1 VASAAAFQA
10 GGFSG
15 VPAANGRGMQLRT
28 AQRAVNAPRVAAR
41 KGVTAA
47 KMGFDIEG
55 LNSQMKDARLAHLEE
70 QAMESLRASV
80 WYLAL
85 LRALICK
92 FKSFTMCKE
101 LFTTTPR
108 ARVRC
113 TLNEYVLFLTTLCI
127 LTG

>member
-1 VASAAAFQA
+1 VASTAAFQA

-92 FKSFTMCKE
+92 FQIIHYVQRTVYDH
-101 LFTTTPR
+101 TAR
-108 ARVRC
+108 ARALY
-113 TLNEYVLFLTTLCI
+113 TE
-127 LTG
+127 

>member
-85 LRALICK
+85 LCK
-92 FKSFTMCKE
+92 FQIINMCKE

-127 LTG
+127 STG